1 MHNACEQKNT
11 SNHTP
16 APFQLSRSLI
26 HSFIHSNFRSPCLIF
41 LHSRQWLR
49 FIYADSFLMFRFV
62 PNFESTK
69 VKKANERCVFGLY
82 SFLSLFVN
90 FSLFFVCQPSEYAAQ
105 NKHKFIYTHT
115 FTCKHKWKWPQR
127 YAHFNAHEEKSIL
140 IHATHSF
147 AFLCLFLSASSFS
160 GHSIL
165 VLCFSIRSVC
175 ASLNF

>member
-1 MHNACEQKNT
+1 MRAKEHFKPYT
-11 SNHTP
+11 RTIST
-16 APFQLSRSLI
+16 LSLI

-62 PNFESTK
+62 PNSESTK

-140 IHATHSF
+140 IHATHLF
-147 AFLCLFLSASSFS
+147 AFLSLSFS
-160 GHSIL
+160 LRHRL
-165 VLCFSIRSVC
+165 VATPYLCY
-175 ASLNF
+175 ASPFAPFVQV